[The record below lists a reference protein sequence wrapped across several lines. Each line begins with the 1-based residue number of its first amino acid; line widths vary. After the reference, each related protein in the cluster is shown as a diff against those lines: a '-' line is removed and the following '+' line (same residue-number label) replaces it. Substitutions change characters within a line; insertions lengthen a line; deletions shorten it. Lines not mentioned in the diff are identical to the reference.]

1 MFELTDRVVVITGAP
16 GNLGRA
22 ATAAFAQAGARLA
35 LLHPST
41 EKLQE
46 AFGDFAE
53 DRHLLV
59 GGADQTSP
67 DMLADAVA
75 RVVNAF
81 GRIDVLFNTVGGFAG
96 GRGVL
101 EEDWNTW
108 RELYAINVQT
118 TFHACRAVAP
128 VMIEGGGGR
137 IVNTA
142 SPHAWKAPRG
152 VAAYAAA
159 KAAVLRLTESL
170 AAELG
175 GHGINVNAVVPGTLD
190 TPANRAAMPDA
201 DFATW
206 VSPRAVA
213 DVAVFLASD
222 AARAVNGAAIP
233 VTAGR

>member
-22 ATAAFAQAGARLA
+22 AAAAFAQAGARLA
-35 LLHPST
+35 LLHHST
-41 EKLQE
+41 EALRE
-46 AFGDFAE
+46 AFEELADDG
-53 DRHLLV
+53 HLLV
-59 GGADQTSP
+59 GGADQTRP
-67 DMLADAVA
+67 RMVADAVA
-75 RVVNAF
+75 RVVNVY
-81 GRIDVLFNTVGGFAG
+81 GRIDVLFNTVGGFAAG
-96 GRGVL
+96 GGVL
-101 EEDWNTW
+101 SDQWETW
-108 RELYAINVQT
+108 QKLYDVNVQT
-118 TFHACRAVAP
+118 TFHTCRAVAP
-128 VMIEGGGGR
+128 VMIDGGGGR

-142 SPHAWKAPRG
+142 SPHAWQAPQG

-190 TPANRAAMPDA
+190 TPGNRAAMPDA
-201 DFATW
+201 DPAAW

-222 AARAVNGAAIP
+222 AARAVRGAAIP
-233 VTAGR
+233 VTAGG

>member
-1 MFELTDRVVVITGAP
+1 MFELTDRVAVITGAP

-22 ATAAFAQAGARLA
+22 AVAAFAEAGARLA
-35 LLHPST
+35 LVHHSAERLR
-41 EKLQE
+41 E
-46 AFGDFAE
+46 AFSDLPEG
-53 DRHLLV
+53 RHLLV
-59 GGADQTSP
+59 GGVDQTRP
-67 DMLADAVA
+67 QTVNDAVA
-75 RVVNAF
+75 RVVDAF
-81 GRIDVLFNTVGGFAG
+81 GRIDVLFNTVGGFAAA
-96 GRGVL
+96 GVL
-101 EEDWNTW
+101 EDRWETW
-108 RELYAINVQT
+108 QGLYDINVQT

-142 SPHAWKAPRG
+142 SPHAWKAPGG
-152 VAAYAAA
+152 VAAYAAS

-190 TPANRAAMPDA
+190 TPSNRAAMPDA
-201 DFATW
+201 DPTAW

-222 AARAVNGAAIP
+222 AARAVRGAAIP
-233 VTAGR
+233 VTADG